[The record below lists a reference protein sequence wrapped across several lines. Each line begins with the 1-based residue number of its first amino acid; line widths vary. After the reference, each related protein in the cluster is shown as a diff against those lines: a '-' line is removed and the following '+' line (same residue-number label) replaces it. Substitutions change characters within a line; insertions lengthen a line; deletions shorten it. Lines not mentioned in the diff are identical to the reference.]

1 MAMATGSAPAAT
13 PRSSLGQRVALT
25 FALLC
30 SLVALVQGVAA
41 YYSVEQAED
50 GLSDILVAREMDL
63 FIERVRA
70 GEASPA
76 PSSTRLR
83 GWVVRTAADRD
94 AVPSYARDLRGGP
107 HEVYSDGRTYHV
119 VEAREGDA
127 QLILMFDT
135 TVYEDRV
142 LAFKRFVAW
151 SVVAC
156 SLLALLLGWLLS
168 RRLVRPITQVADS
181 LQKLAPGESGR
192 PQGDEAARL
201 LDAFDRYQRQVERM
215 IAQERQITS
224 NASHEL
230 RTPLTALRTSCEL
243 LQMDPGMGSAARA
256 RLEDMMRIVDGLTG
270 TVAASLQFARD
281 QPARVETLD
290 VRSVVEDVLLPLRGA
305 ETRPGVGVVVDV
317 PAGLTVRADR
327 HALQMVLRNLLR
339 NALAH
344 TPAGEVR
351 VAAGPGWLEVRD
363 TGTGIEPE
371 HLPHVFERHFSAGR
385 ADLADRGEPPERFG
399 IGLAIVRQ
407 YCDRHGWT
415 VTLHSTPASQGAGH
429 GTVARLE
436 FPADRQ
442 VRPENAASGDP
453 AGTP

>member
-1 MAMATGSAPAAT
+1 MATAIASAPAAKG
-13 PRSSLGQRVALT
+13 RLNLVQRVALT

-50 GLSDILVAREMDL
+50 GLSDLLVEREMDL
-63 FIERVRA
+63 FRERVRA
-70 GEASPA
+70 GDARPA

-83 GWVVRTAADRD
+83 GWVVRTDADLA
-94 AVPSYARDLRGGP
+94 AVPPYARAVDGGP
-107 HEVYSDGRTYHV
+107 HEVYAEGRTFHIINSP
-119 VEAREGDA
+119 EGDA
-127 QLILMFDT
+127 RLVLLFDT
-135 TVYEDRV
+135 TVYEERV

-151 SVVAC
+151 SVAVC
-156 SLLALLLGWLLS
+156 SMLALLLGWLLA

-181 LQKLAPGESGR
+181 LQKLAPGESER

-201 LDAFDRYQRQVERM
+201 LDAFDRYQRQVERL
-215 IAQERQITS
+215 IAQERQIAS

-243 LQMDPGMGSAARA
+243 LQMDPDMTDAARA
-256 RLEDMMRIVDGLTG
+256 RLEDMMRIVDGMTG
-270 TVAASLQFARD
+270 SVAASLQFARD
-281 QPARVETLD
+281 QPATIEVLD
-290 VRSVVEDVLLPLRGA
+290 VRGVVEDVLLPLRAA
-305 ETRPGVGVVVDV
+305 ETRAGVTIAVDV
-317 PAGLTVRADR
+317 PGGLSARGDR

-344 TPAGEVR
+344 TMAGEVR
-351 VAAGPGWLEVRD
+351 VAAGPGWIEIRD
-363 TGTGIEPE
+363 PGTGIEPE
-371 HLPHVFERHFSAGR
+371 HLPYVFERHFSAGR
-385 ADLADRGEPPERFG
+385 ADVADGSNGSQRYG

-415 VTLHSTPASQGAGH
+415 VTLRSTPSSRGSGH

-436 FPADRQ
+436 F
-442 VRPENAASGDP
+442 G
-453 AGTP
+453 AGA

>member
-1 MAMATGSAPAAT
+1 MATATASAPGAKGRFNLA
-13 PRSSLGQRVALT
+13 QRVALT

-50 GLSDILVAREMDL
+50 SLSDLLVSREMDL
-63 FIERVRA
+63 FRERVRA
-70 GEASPA
+70 GDARPA

-83 GWVVRTAADRD
+83 GWVVRTDADLA
-94 AVPSYARDLRGGP
+94 AVPPYARGLDGGP
-107 HEVYSDGRTYHV
+107 HEVYADGRTFHIIST
-119 VEAREGDA
+119 AEGDA
-127 QLILMFDT
+127 RLVLLFDT
-135 TVYEDRV
+135 TAYEDRV
-142 LAFKRFVAW
+142 RAFKRFAGW
-151 SVVAC
+151 SVAAC
-156 SLLALLLGWLLS
+156 SLVALLLGWLLA

-201 LDAFDRYQRQVERM
+201 LDAFDRYQRQVERL

-243 LQMDPGMGSAARA
+243 LQMDAGMSDPARA
-256 RLEDMMRIVDGLTG
+256 RLEDMMRIVDGMTG

-281 QPARVETLD
+281 QPAKVEVLD
-290 VRSVVEDVLLPLRGA
+290 VRGVVEDVLLPLRAA
-305 ETRPGVGVVVDV
+305 EVRAGVVIAVDV
-317 PAGLTVRADR
+317 PAGLTASGDR

-339 NALAH
+339 NAFAH
-344 TPAGEVR
+344 TVAGEVR
-351 VAAGPGWLEVRD
+351 VAAGPGWIEVRD
-363 TGTGIEPE
+363 TGSGIEPE
-371 HLPHVFERHFSAGR
+371 HLPYVFERHFTAGR
-385 ADLADRGEPPERFG
+385 VDVADGSDEPERYG
-399 IGLAIVRQ
+399 IGLAIVQQ

-415 VTLHSTPASQGAGH
+415 VSLRSTPASQGAGH

-436 FPADRQ
+436 LR
-442 VRPENAASGDP
+442 
-453 AGTP
+453 AGA